1 MRTGLDFG
9 ETSHEQRLADIDQLM
24 GWSHPGRKAQRVI
37 AGTLFLSGSV
47 WAVLLILS
55 LFVLVGI
62 VFNVIFVFGWLIYG
76 GWFYVMI
83 GKPNLARP
91 MSVDSAGVTVAPE
104 TAQAE
109 LIIRLT
115 KTDEEGF
122 AAAVKKPAALMAYT
136 KRSRPKKVAKFSP
149 KMSRWQ
155 ALRSKTISVFTT
167 N

>member
-83 GKPNLARP
+83 GKP
-91 MSVDSAGVTVAPE
+91 MSVSLRFFWMASIVIHAGYGW
-104 TAQAE
+104 
-109 LIIRLT
+109 L
-115 KTDEEGF
+115 
-122 AAAVKKPAALMAYT
+122 
-136 KRSRPKKVAKFSP
+136 FSP
-149 KMSRWQ
+149 RNQSLAKPPGDSIEFVFQSGWAWWSPMIASAVALACESW
-155 ALRSKTISVFTT
+155 ALRSYSKTAG
-167 N
+167 